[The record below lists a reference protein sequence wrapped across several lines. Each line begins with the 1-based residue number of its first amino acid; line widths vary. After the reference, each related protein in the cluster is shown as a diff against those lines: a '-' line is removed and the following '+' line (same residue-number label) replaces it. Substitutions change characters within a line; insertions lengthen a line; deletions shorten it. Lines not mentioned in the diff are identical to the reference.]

1 MTKNAQP
8 ATGSQLRRLTVT
20 QLALLLGVH
29 RDTARAH
36 LQAAGLTPCG
46 TDQRGN
52 PVYLSSRAVREIVR
66 RTK

>member
-1 MTKNAQP
+1 MNEDLAARYLAGDP
-8 ATGSQLRRLTVT
+8 LEDAE
-20 QLALLLGVH
+20 LALLLDVH